1 MGKGKDFGNEQ
12 RAPEGDCPCF
22 FFESCVKISEI
33 REGIIYKIK
42 DNVGMCQC
50 MGGRMSQNI
59 SDVFMTF
66 VSFSDVLRTSTD

>member
-1 MGKGKDFGNEQ
+1 MDNGLPREIVHVLKK
-12 RAPEGDCPCF
+12 
-22 FFESCVKISEI
+22 SWLKISEI
-33 REGIIYKIK
+33 REGMIYKIK

-66 VSFSDVLRTSTD
+66 VSFSDVLRTNTD